1 LVLILI
7 YIHNLACFTLS
18 KYLIEYKKQV
28 ELLEFRNKLV
38 LIYKKFR
45 ILISGIA

>member
-1 LVLILI
+1 MGY
-7 YIHNLACFTLS
+7 YINLQSQLS
-18 KYLIEYKKQV
+18 LFYLEEIFNQKKQV

-38 LIYKKFR
+38 FIYKKYR

>member
-1 LVLILI
+1 L
-7 YIHNLACFTLS
+7 F
-18 KYLIEYKKQV
+18 YLEEIFNQKKQV

-38 LIYKKFR
+38 LIYKKYR